1 MLVKSLE
8 LSAKLQLHQLW
19 YLRQPGSFYA
29 ERFNIILFTG
39 RYPSSR
45 KTSENERKT
54 MRRSLMRSAWFLFA
68 TKVYQYGRN
77 FVKARHKLTR

>member
-29 ERFNIILFTG
+29 ERSNIILFTG

-45 KTSENERKT
+45 KTSENDEAVVNEKR
-54 MRRSLMRSAWFLFA
+54 MVFICD
-68 TKVYQYGRN
+68 
-77 FVKARHKLTR
+77 